1 MNKIYQAFQSITP
14 NNIESIKEQAQLREG
29 KVDIYMEPKRRSL
42 YYKVCL
48 IACVCVIGFS
58 IFSLRKDHTVFATV
72 GFDVNPSIEL
82 NIDEEEKVIEVLTY
96 NDDGQKIIGDMKLEG
111 SHVDVAVNALIGS
124 MLKEGYIDELK
135 NSLLISVIGDN
146 KENNEKIRQRVSQD
160 IDGLLKDYHVQGSI
174 MSQNLQRTT
183 ALEDIA
189 KKYHISIGKAELI
202 QTLIEKKPTYTF
214 ENLKDLSVH
223 DLNVLLIS
231 YDVNNIQVD
240 GEVSTSQYLNQNQIK
255 SLVEKDA
262 KVTQPVYKEIQLDSE
277 DGMIVYEV
285 EFVKDGIEYEYELN
299 ALTGDILKKEIEKEK
314 KSVSSKHLS
323 ESEAK
328 TIAMNHMKVSQ
339 VEDYSIKKEYDDG
352 VYEYKVE
359 LINGNKKYE
368 YKIDAVEGTI
378 LDYEVEK
385 ITTSSNQ
392 KRISYSKAR
401 SIALQHAKLSMNQ
414 VSDMDVELDDNH
426 YEVSFKAKGYEYDY
440 EINVFSGKIIDY
452 EKEKDD

>member
-314 KSVSSKHLS
+314 RVFLQNIFLS
-323 ESEAK
+323 
-328 TIAMNHMKVSQ
+328 
-339 VEDYSIKKEYDDG
+339 
-352 VYEYKVE
+352 
-359 LINGNKKYE
+359 
-368 YKIDAVEGTI
+368 
-378 LDYEVEK
+378 
-385 ITTSSNQ
+385 Q
-392 KRISYSKAR
+392 KQR
-401 SIALQHAKLSMNQ
+401 L
-414 VSDMDVELDDNH
+414 
-426 YEVSFKAKGYEYDY
+426 
-440 EINVFSGKIIDY
+440 
-452 EKEKDD
+452 